1 MSFSCVPLKP
11 SQTGVVTPWLA
22 RRWTPQAAFTHWS
35 GASLPTG
42 DLIQSRGKCHTVRRL
57 QYVQCTTPP
66 WIWYRGVKTEGEPQ
80 NHKVPGVN
88 IEIMEY
94 LRKHCL
100 FYELMRLTGAAI
112 FWWIK
117 QDVCC
122 VHSEESY
129 GRYFLVTEQTEIKL
143 SPLNKLIELFYCT
156 FTRNEEHLNASLVII
171 Q

>member
-42 DLIQSRGKCHTVRRL
+42 DLIQSRGKRHTVRRL
-57 QYVQCTTPP
+57 QHAQCTTPP
-66 WIWYRGVKTEGEPQ
+66 WIWCRGVKTEGEPQ
-80 NHKVPGVN
+80 NHKVPDVN

-94 LRKHCL
+94 LRKHGL
-100 FYELMRLTGAAI
+100 IYELMRLTGAAI

-129 GRYFLVTEQTEIKL
+129 GRYFLVTEQIENKL